1 MRLVIG
7 GIPKS
12 IVSEMQKDRT
22 QTRLREL
29 EKIVRKEQDRLF
41 RFAYMRIGN
50 RADAED
56 ILQDVFLKLFRSEEN
71 LKHINNLEHY
81 LIRSVGN
88 CCRDWQRKKK
98 YNLLPIEDAGQ
109 IPIPDEDR
117 QMHEEFLRINKLLE
131 SLPDEQQEVV
141 RLKCSDGLKF
151 REIAAILDI
160 PEPTAKSRYRYAI
173 EHIQNTIN
181 TKNQEQ

>member
-1 MRLVIG
+1 
-7 GIPKS
+7 
-12 IVSEMQKDRT
+12 
-22 QTRLREL
+22 L
-29 EKIVRKEQDRLF
+29 EKIVLKEQDRLF

-50 RADAED
+50 RSDAED

-71 LKHINNLEHY
+71 LRHVSNLEYY

-88 CCRDWQRKKK
+88 CCRDYQRKKH
-98 YNLLPIEDAGQ
+98 YNLLSLDHAGQ

-117 QMHEEFLRINKLLE
+117 QMHDEFLRISKMLE

-151 REIAAILDI
+151 REIATILEI
-160 PEPTAKSRYRYAI
+160 PEATAKSRYRYAI
-173 EHIQNTIN
+173 EHIQNTI
-181 TKNQEQ
+181 KKQS

>member
-1 MRLVIG
+1 ML
-7 GIPKS
+7 
-12 IVSEMQKDRT
+12 KDRT

-109 IPIPDEDR
+109 IPVLDEDR
-117 QMHEEFLRINKLLE
+117 QMHEEFLRIGKLLE

-151 REIAAILDI
+151 REIAAILEI